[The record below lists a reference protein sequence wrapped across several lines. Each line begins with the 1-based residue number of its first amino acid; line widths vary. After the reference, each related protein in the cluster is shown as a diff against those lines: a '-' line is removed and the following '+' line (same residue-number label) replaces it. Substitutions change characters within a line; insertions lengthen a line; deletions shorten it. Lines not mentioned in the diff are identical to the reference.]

1 MGLAWLA
8 AYAHVVATVVLVG
21 YMLYWVVM
29 TTAIRSERTGESARM
44 LDLVRGGRWP
54 PVGVPRNLRL
64 PFPALGWVFLLALLL
79 TGVLMLISADRTW
92 DAWLA
97 GPSGRLLLGKLAL
110 FALLVGG
117 HLAVMLRPRW
127 WLAFLNGT
135 LTMLIVIVS
144 ALLRH

>member
-1 MGLAWLA
+1 MGLAWLS
-8 AYAHVVATVVLVG
+8 AYAHVVATVLLAG

-29 TTAIRSERTGESARM
+29 TAAIRSQRAGDSDRL

-54 PVGVPRNLRL
+54 PVGVPRSMRL
-64 PFPALGWVFLLALLL
+64 PLPALGWLFLLALLL
-79 TGVLMLISADRTW
+79 TGVLMLVSAGRTW

-97 GPSGRLLLGKLAL
+97 GPSGRWLMLKLVL
-110 FALLVGG
+110 FALLIGG
-117 HLAVMLRPRW
+117 HLAVMLRPGW
-127 WLAFLNGT
+127 WLACLNGA